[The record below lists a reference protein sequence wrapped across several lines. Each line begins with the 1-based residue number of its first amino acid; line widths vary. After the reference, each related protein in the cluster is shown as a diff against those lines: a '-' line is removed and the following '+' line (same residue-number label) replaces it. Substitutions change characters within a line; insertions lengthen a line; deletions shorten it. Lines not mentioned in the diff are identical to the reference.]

1 MTASDSALAPNSS
14 IFGIEVADLDYSEA
28 VALLQQR
35 IEKRH
40 ATKLAFLNANGAN
53 LAWED
58 EGYRTAFRDFLI
70 FADGIGVDIAAKL
83 LNGRPFR
90 ANLNGTDFIPNLL
103 RATAR
108 PLKIGLV
115 GGKPGIAEK
124 AAMKLAE
131 VAPHHRFP
139 IIHSGFMTDE
149 TREALLA
156 RMRHDPLDLLL
167 VAMGNPL
174 QEHWIHRHIA
184 MEHATIA
191 AGVGG
196 LFDFMSGNAK
206 RAPEWV
212 RQLRIE
218 WIFRLLQEPKRLF
231 LRYVVG
237 NPLFLI
243 RILMTKLRLR
253 VFQ

>member
-1 MTASDSALAPNSS
+1 MLAPDAALAPTSR
-14 IFGIEVADLDYSEA
+14 IFGIEVADLDAPEA
-28 VALLQQR
+28 IALLQKL

-40 ATKLAFLNANGAN
+40 PTKLAFLNANGGN

-58 EGYRTAFRDFLI
+58 EAYRMAFRDFLI
-70 FADGIGVDIAAKL
+70 FADGIGVDLAAKL

-90 ANLNGTDFIPNLL
+90 ANLNGTDFIPSLL

-131 VAPHHRFP
+131 IAPHHQFP
-139 IIHSGFMTDE
+139 IQHSGYMNE
-149 TREALLA
+149 QSREELLM
-156 RMRHDPLDLLL
+156 RMRQDPLDLLF
-167 VAMGNPL
+167 VGMGNPL
-174 QEHWIHRHIA
+174 QEQWIHRHVTG
-184 MEHATIA
+184 EHATIS

-196 LFDFMSGNAK
+196 LFDFLSGNAK
-206 RAPEWV
+206 RAPQWF

-218 WIFRLLQEPKRLF
+218 WIYRLLQEPKRLF
-231 LRYVVG
+231 HRYVIG

-243 RILMTKLRLR
+243 RVLMVKLRLR
-253 VFQ
+253 AFQ